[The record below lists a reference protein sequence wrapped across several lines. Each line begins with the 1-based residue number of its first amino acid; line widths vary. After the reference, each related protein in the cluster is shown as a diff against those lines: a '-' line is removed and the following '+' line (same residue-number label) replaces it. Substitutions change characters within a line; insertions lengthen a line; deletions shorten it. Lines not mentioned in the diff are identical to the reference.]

1 MHAPEVTRLQNGKPE
16 TGWPSEKDEADA
28 AAAAA
33 AAADGDD
40 DDKVGCVADSSADAA
55 ADADDEAD
63 DDDDAGR
70 IVTGEPGVSA
80 SGVENNA
87 SCIWRQQTGLVT
99 NCEAT
104 NDSPISRIDCFLM
117 DN

>member
-1 MHAPEVTRLQNGKPE
+1 VHAPEVTRLGNGKPE

-33 AAADGDD
+33 AAAGDD

-55 ADADDEAD
+55 ADADDEA

-99 NCEAT
+99 NCET
-104 NDSPISRIDCFLM
+104 RNDSPISRIDCFLI